1 MPIALHSLAPQRNP
15 AFVRKARETIDFYER
30 ELAHFRCRRLEMLTR
45 AADREP
51 HSAWSPPFI
60 KTAG

>member
-30 ELAHFRCRRLEMLTR
+30 ELAHFRRRRLEMLTR

-51 HSAWSPPFI
+51 HSA
-60 KTAG
+60 